1 MRQIDLTKIIRKYKN
16 GWLALSPD
24 YSKVV
29 GSGASIKSVLD
40 QAEANGFSKPILMK
54 ASKSYAPIAP

>member
-1 MRQIDLTKIIRKYKN
+1 MKPIDLTKQIRKYTK

-29 GSGASIKSVLD
+29 GSGSTIKVALE
-40 QAEANGFSKPILMK
+40 EANSRGVKKPILMR
-54 ASKSYAPIAP
+54 AAKSYAPIAP

>member
-1 MRQIDLTKIIRKYKN
+1 MKPIDLTKQIKKYTK

-29 GSGASIKSVLD
+29 GSGNTIKIALD
-40 QAEANGFSKPILMK
+40 EANSQGVKKPILMR
-54 ASKSYAPIAP
+54 AAKSYAPIAP

>member
-1 MRQIDLTKIIRKYKN
+1 MKPIDLTKQIKKYTK
-16 GWLALSPD
+16 GWIALSPD

-29 GSGASIKSVLD
+29 GSGNSIKIVLE
-40 QAEANGFSKPILMK
+40 EAASQGVKKPILMR